1 MHRHDHFLPQSLK
14 YEQALITHVRTVNA
28 PRRPLLIVY
37 PSRDFHRDSSSPRGV
52 VAKRRPRLR
61 RPVFYPHNSPRV
73 LRCRTNEHGGRDAL
87 QRRRI
92 APSRDHRG
100 GHAADPHQGRGGRV
114 AHSGHVSLLAPRV
127 SRGVLGA
134 LAKNLRPRRVRHVS
148 RGYVV
153 HEARRRAARLRGL
166 PPCQLRERVRLSHAG
181 ARPLFTPFTD
191 EKTTT

>member
-14 YEQALITHVRTVNA
+14 YEQALIITHVRTVNA
-28 PRRPLLIVY
+28 PRRPTFNI
-37 PSRDFHRDSSSPRGV
+37 HRVTFIAAPGLPEASWQK
-52 VAKRRPRLR
+52 ATRLR

-100 GHAADPHQGRGGRV
+100 GHTADPHQGRGGRV
-114 AHSGHVSLLAPRV
+114 ANSGHVSLLAPRV
-127 SRGVLGA
+127 SRGVVGA
-134 LAKNLRPRRVRHVS
+134 LGKNLRPRRVRHVS
-148 RGYVV
+148 RDYVV
-153 HEARRRAARLRGL
+153 HETRRRAARLRRL
-166 PPCQLRERVRLSHAG
+166 PPRQLRERVLLSHAG
-181 ARPLFTPFTD
+181 ARPLFTPFTY